1 MEESTME
8 TVNLSVSIILIVL
21 AGVHIAEE
29 AAKGFRNFFNTEW
42 FNGNKDCPVSQFKGL
57 FVDKILLFL
66 LLAALALAG
75 AWLDGRWTL
84 IAVGIV
90 TADLVQHAV
99 FSIGKRSYTPGVA
112 TSVLYLVYV
121 VYFFVQEELR
131 RLVGLDWAWVAVVG
145 GAAFIGANYLAAWLK
160 VRKGD
165 CEPANP

>member
-1 MEESTME
+1 
-8 TVNLSVSIILIVL
+8 
-21 AGVHIAEE
+21 
-29 AAKGFRNFFNTEW
+29 
-42 FNGNKDCPVSQFKGL
+42 
-57 FVDKILLFL
+57 
-66 LLAALALAG
+66 
-75 AWLDGRWTL
+75 
-84 IAVGIV
+84 VGIV

>member
-8 TVNLSVSIILIVL
+8 TVNLSVSIILGVL
-21 AGVHIAEE
+21 AGVHIVEE

-42 FNGNKDCPVSQFKGL
+42 FNGNKNCPISRIKGL
-57 FVDKILLFL
+57 FVDKIGLFL
-66 LLAALALAG
+66 LLTVLALTG
-75 AWLDGRWTL
+75 TWLDGRLIL

-90 TADLVQHAV
+90 TADLLQHAV

-131 RLVGLDWAWVAVVG
+131 SLVGLDWAWVAVVG
-145 GAAFIGANYLAAWLK
+145 GAAFIGVNYLAAWLK

-165 CEPANP
+165 CELASA